1 MDVWEPRTKYE
12 RDHLEKIFALVEDM
26 PRDTPLKEVSKAI
39 TAELNRWK
47 FKSAFWLT
55 EENRRSQE
63 GLNEKK
69 ITEGRVAAFWV
80 ILAFLAI
87 ATPIGSIVL
96 LITFDAI
103 FGAPDIGVWI
113 GLLGGVAAIVWFIVT
128 TVDFSSGTQKETFY
142 ERSDRVRTDLNSSQ
156 MRQIES
162 AARTYLREVGVARFV
177 ALARSE
183 ETSLKA
189 KQNKVARLSGLF
201 DPALKPGKQ
210 QFGVSDEGA
219 ESLVAQWMRWLG
231 VYDAEV
237 TKYVGDGGI
246 DVESS
251 RYIAQVKNFNGNVGI
266 ASIRELAGVAA
277 VDGRTP
283 LFFTSGVYPRGA
295 DSWAQDAGIYLFTYD
310 AKTAK
315 LSANN
320 QLARDALG
328 SGLPVFDD

>member
-1 MDVWEPRTKYE
+1 MTYWVPRSEYE
-12 RDHLEKIFALVEDM
+12 RNHFTRIRKFVEGIDL
-26 PRDTPLKEVSKAI
+26 DTSFSDVSKMI
-39 TAELNRWK
+39 TSEMNRWQQK
-47 FKSAFWLT
+47 NGFWYT
-55 EENRRSQE
+55 EENRP
-63 GLNEKK
+63 KP
-69 ITEGRVAAFWV
+69 
-80 ILAFLAI
+80 
-87 ATPIGSIVL
+87 TPTLSPKENREALV
-96 LITFDAI
+96 
-103 FGAPDIGVWI
+103 
-113 GLLGGVAAIVWFIVT
+113 GGISVAAIPFGLGVFVGNLAGFGYGFLTWFLSLVGGFAWVLT
-128 TVDFSSGTQKETFY
+128 
-142 ERSDRVRTDLNSSQ
+142 SDRRSARKEKPQATDGLPHMQGKVRTDLNASQ
-156 MRQIES
+156 KRALEAEARRVIRDIGVAHFKVLVESRHKDVIAQRRQI
-162 AARTYLREVGVARFV
+162 
-177 ALARSE
+177 
-183 ETSLKA
+183 A
-189 KQNKVARLSGLF
+189 KQTGLF
-201 DPALKPGKQ
+201 NPALKPGKQ

-246 DVESS
+246 DVESR

>member
-12 RDHLEKIFALVEDM
+12 RDHLEKIFALVDGM

-47 FKSAFWLT
+47 FKSGFWLT

-63 GLNEKK
+63 GLNQKK
-69 ITEGRVAAFWV
+69 LDEGRAAAFWV
-80 ILAFLAI
+80 ILAFLGV
-87 ATPIGSIVL
+87 ATLIGS
-96 LITFDAI
+96 LILGVISDLI
-103 FGAPDIGVWI
+103 FGAIEIGFWT
-113 GLLGGVAAIVWFIVT
+113 GLLGGIAAIVWLIVS
-128 TVDFSSGTQKETFY
+128 TVDFSFDTKKETQY
-142 ERSDRVRTDLNSSQ
+142 EKSDRVRTDLDSSQ

-177 ALARSE
+177 ALARRE
-183 ETSLKA
+183 ETSVMA

-201 DPALKPGKQ
+201 DPALKPEKQ

-231 VYDAEV
+231 VYDAEA

-283 LFFTSGVYPRGA
+283 LFFTSGVYPKGA

-310 AKTAK
+310 AKSAK

>member
-12 RDHLEKIFALVEDM
+12 REHLEKIFALVEGM
-26 PRDTPLKEVSKAI
+26 PRTTPLKDVSKAI
-39 TAELNRWK
+39 TAELDRWK
-47 FKSAFWLT
+47 FRSGFWLS
-55 EENRRSQE
+55 EENRRSQD
-63 GLNEKK
+63 GLNQDKLD
-69 ITEGRVAAFWV
+69 EGRAAAFWV
-80 ILAFLAI
+80 ILAFLGI
-87 ATPIGSIVL
+87 ATLIGSLVL
-96 LITFDAI
+96 SFIFDLIFWAAVVG
-103 FGAPDIGVWI
+103 FWL
-113 GLLGGVAAIVWFIVT
+113 GLLGGLAVIVWLVVT
-128 TVDFSSGTQKETFY
+128 TVDFSSGSQKETLY
-142 ERSDRVRTDLNSSQ
+142 ETSDRVRTDLNSSQ

-183 ETSLKA
+183 EKSLKA

-219 ESLVAQWMRWLG
+219 ESLIAQWMRWLG

-295 DSWAQDAGIYLFTYD
+295 DSWAQNAGIYLFTYD

-328 SGLPVFDD
+328 AGLPVFED

>member
-1 MDVWEPRTKYE
+1 M
-12 RDHLEKIFALVEDM
+12 
-26 PRDTPLKEVSKAI
+26 
-39 TAELNRWK
+39 
-47 FKSAFWLT
+47 
-55 EENRRSQE
+55 
-63 GLNEKK
+63 
-69 ITEGRVAAFWV
+69 
-80 ILAFLAI
+80 
-87 ATPIGSIVL
+87 
-96 LITFDAI
+96 
-103 FGAPDIGVWI
+103 
-113 GLLGGVAAIVWFIVT
+113 GVALCW
-128 TVDFSSGTQKETFY
+128 S
-142 ERSDRVRTDLNSSQ
+142 VRGKPSEFAHTGRHS
-156 MRQIES
+156 
-162 AARTYLREVGVARFV
+162 TY
-177 ALARSE
+177 
-183 ETSLKA
+183 
-189 KQNKVARLSGLF
+189 
-201 DPALKPGKQ
+201 PALKPGKQ

-237 TKYVGDGGI
+237 TKYVGDGGV

-277 VDGRTP
+277 IDGRTP

-328 SGLPVFDD
+328 SGLPVFDH